1 MYRIV
6 PMKRALK
13 KIIANVDRMRKNAQG
28 QQIHRNVPLAEEA
41 LALLEQLDDPD
52 EGPLGKAYACHAI
65 VEQLPEYDTP
75 RLVLKLLRRELAW
88 LNESEEKS
96 DWLTAGDIEAD
107 IARLEAYIDTD
118 GLSVDEFC
126 SKYGRH
132 LHFDPVE
139 RTQIWEDIYLEV
151 EEECAR
157 RLKGVPRGMGFCFAY
172 WATRHDVLQEYGIDW
187 RSPHMMNPRV
197 MFD

>member
-88 LNESEEKS
+88 LNQSEEKS

-151 EEECAR
+151 EEECER

-172 WATRHDVLQEYGIDW
+172 WATRHDVLQEYGIEW
-187 RSPHMMNPRV
+187 RSPHMMNPHV

>member
-1 MYRIV
+1 
-6 PMKRALK
+6 MKK
-13 KIIANVDRMRKNAQG
+13 INKIIANVDRMRSNAQE
-28 QQIHRNVPLAEEA
+28 QRIHKNVPLAKETV
-41 LALLEQLDDPD
+41 ALLEQLDDLE

-65 VEQLPEYDTP
+65 LEQLSEYDTP
-75 RLVLKLLRRELAW
+75 RFVLEILHKELAW
-88 LNESEEKS
+88 LNESAEES
-96 DWLTAGDIEAD
+96 DWLFAGDIESD

-118 GLSVDEFC
+118 GLSMDEFC

-132 LHFDPVE
+132 LRFDPVE
-139 RTQIWEDIYLEV
+139 RTQKWEEIYLEV

-187 RSPHMMNPRV
+187 KSPHMMNPRV

>member
-1 MYRIV
+1 
-6 PMKRALK
+6 MKRALK

-28 QQIHRNVPLAEEA
+28 QQIHRNVPLAAEA
-41 LALLEQLDDPD
+41 LALLEQQDDPD

-88 LNESEEKS
+88 LNQSEEKS

-139 RTQIWEDIYLEV
+139 RTQIWEDIYREV